1 MNINVLWVWRE
12 FRVYEKMLMEF
23 VPFLIWGII
32 ECTIDM
38 GMTYKYILVGPLHIW
53 YLRFLMEDFLI
64 RRLLDKWIVNNPIL
78 PILLIVIQYV
88 IVDIVGMHSID
99 VPI

>member
-1 MNINVLWVWRE
+1 
-12 FRVYEKMLMEF
+12 
-23 VPFLIWGII
+23 
-32 ECTIDM
+32 
-38 GMTYKYILVGPLHIW
+38 MTAY
-53 YLRFLMEDFLI
+53 FLMEVFLI